1 MKTKLFLFCL
11 VLFTNMTFAQNYLEV
26 SFEDSTV
33 YNYHIEID
41 TINYPFNKWQ
51 IGKPSKPIF
60 NQSYSLVNA
69 LVTDTLNSI
78 PASDTS
84 VFIFKAYNPF
94 MFPVPSYVVSR
105 MSFFYKMNKD
115 SNDIAMVEVAADT
128 GMHWVNML
136 DEDTTYNIVWYGNKP
151 NFADTS
157 TNWKYFQSNFSQ
169 WFSAPYSSGFYPYYA
184 DADTFKFRFT
194 YISSA
199 TSANKEGWMID
210 DINFN
215 FMTPESVSSHT
226 SIEQTTLFYPNP
238 TRNSI
243 KLHRAFDSKA
253 ENDFIRIYTTDGKCV
268 HHQNVQQQKEIKFN
282 LKPGLYFLIYESGN
296 IHHTQ
301 KIVIE

>member
-1 MKTKLFLFCL
+1 
-11 VLFTNMTFAQNYLEV
+11 
-26 SFEDSTV
+26 
-33 YNYHIEID
+33 
-41 TINYPFNKWQ
+41 
-51 IGKPSKPIF
+51 
-60 NQSYSLVNA
+60 
-69 LVTDTLNSI
+69 
-78 PASDTS
+78 
-84 VFIFKAYNPF
+84 
-94 MFPVPSYVVSR
+94 
-105 MSFFYKMNKD
+105 
-115 SNDIAMVEVAADT
+115 
-128 GMHWVNML
+128 ML